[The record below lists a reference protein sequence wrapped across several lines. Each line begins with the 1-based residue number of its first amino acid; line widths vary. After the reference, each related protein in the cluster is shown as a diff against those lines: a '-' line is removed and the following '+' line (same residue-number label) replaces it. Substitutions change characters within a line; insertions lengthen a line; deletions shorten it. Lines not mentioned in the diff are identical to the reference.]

1 MLEKCPALCVKGMI
15 NNITDSHQEMIYRT
29 AGLEISSL
37 ENIRSEVFFPYL
49 KIPLEELRQGYFY
62 RFFQNNF
69 SIGPLSFVYV

>member
-1 MLEKCPALCVKGMI
+1 
-15 NNITDSHQEMIYRT
+15 MIYRT

-49 KIPLEELRQGYFY
+49 MIPLEELRQGCFY